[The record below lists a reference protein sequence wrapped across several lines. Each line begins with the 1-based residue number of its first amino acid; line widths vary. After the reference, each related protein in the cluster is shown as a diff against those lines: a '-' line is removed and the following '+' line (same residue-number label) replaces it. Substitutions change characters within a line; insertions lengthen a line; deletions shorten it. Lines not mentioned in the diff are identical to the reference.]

1 VKYDLHVY
9 KFCCHFLPSL
19 DSTTTNVLHGIYGY
33 RSDTRREN
41 HYSYEIKIYILQGVL
56 SSVRTSIAKGM
67 SKMATLKTSEK
78 ILNLFNKTKL
88 KYVSA
93 QD

>member
-1 VKYDLHVY
+1 M
-9 KFCCHFLPSL
+9 
-19 DSTTTNVLHGIYGY
+19 LHGIYGY

>member
-1 VKYDLHVY
+1 MKYDLHVY

-41 HYSYEIKIYILQGVL
+41 RYSYEIKIYILQGVL

-67 SKMATLKTSEK
+67 SKMATFFLQRRKK
-78 ILNLFNKTKL
+78 FLIYLTKL
-88 KYVSA
+88 N
-93 QD
+93 